1 MIEWGKRCYHCG
13 SEDHTRDKCDKF
25 NKMMKEH
32 NGDKPKKDWRPP
44 PGYKSAIA
52 KARDAAKAADKSK
65 SLVDDFVMLQ
75 RFRVQKV
82 MLVCS
87 DYDSYTFE
95 EEGCVI
101 ATVTRCSV
109 PGQQPASVARVACDG
124 GVPPGCA

>member
-1 MIEWGKRCYHCG
+1 MARRRLLSTAVVE
-13 SEDHTRDKCDKF
+13 T
-25 NKMMKEH
+25 
-32 NGDKPKKDWRPP
+32 PP
-44 PGYKSAIA
+44 VRLEPALEKAIRSFESSI
-52 KARDAAKAADKSK
+52 KAGRAEPASIKAADKSK